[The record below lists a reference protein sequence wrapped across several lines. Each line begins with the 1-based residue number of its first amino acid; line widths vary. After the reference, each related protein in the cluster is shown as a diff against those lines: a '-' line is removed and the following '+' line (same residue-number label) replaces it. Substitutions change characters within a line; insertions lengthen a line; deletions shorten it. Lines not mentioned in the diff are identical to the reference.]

1 MNWQSTPQPSNG
13 QHRLTLLEILGAPQ
27 AILADLGSVTDFM
40 RERRQKADCS
50 VIRVQW
56 EDDLMCSIRITECGA
71 LGLSL
76 IHPPTSQPN
85 LLALTETCAGLG
97 ALGLGA
103 QYAGW
108 QVVAQNDINEKFTE
122 HQTRYGKIPV
132 VTGDIADMKTVSALH
147 HAHSTSGMIAF
158 GFSCQPYSTAGDQ
171 KHGLDPRSDSL
182 PAGLY
187 ASHLLQKEIII
198 CECVTGMNS
207 PIVQI
212 RWYLRSVVPPKH
224 DYWFINPRNHRYIT

>member
-27 AILADLGSVTDFM
+27 AILADLGTVKDFI

-50 VIRVQW
+50 VIW
-56 EDDLMCSIRITECGA
+56 EDVLICSIRITECGA

-147 HAHSTSGMIAF
+147 HAHSTSGTIAF
-158 GFSCQPYSTAGDQ
+158 GFSLTHDQTVFQPDCM
-171 KHGLDPRSDSL
+171 H
-182 PAGLY
+182 
-187 ASHLLQKEIII
+187 HI
-198 CECVTGMNS
+198 CCTS
-207 PIVQI
+207 Q
-212 RWYLRSVVPPKH
+212 
-224 DYWFINPRNHRYIT
+224 RNHNMWVRHRCSHFQACACMSGLSYADDTLVDRIW